1 MRKIVLFVALMVALL
16 PLCAQE
22 QPPRP
27 TLLKITFPQSA
38 AINALSDNGSWA
50 AASGVGEDQ
59 SEPAYPYL
67 VNAVDG
73 SLTELWDDDNPV
85 QGGISANDVT
95 DDGQIVVGSYGGRP
109 AFCNTAT
116 KTWTTLA
123 CDDGGVAEKVTP
135 DGRYIAG
142 WGASSSFSADN
153 YSEVPL
159 LWERQADGSYRRV
172 DVVNELTGF
181 PTQDKT
187 GANTNML
194 RIENMSADGNIL
206 AGAIN
211 FIYPAVAC
219 YYVYNRTTHETYYID
234 NAMTGVAEGSFVD
247 QSVMSNNGA
256 YMSGIMQ
263 LVISDGDEYAAS
275 YLYATADNGLTMYN
289 VDAEE
294 QDRGGYAVTNS
305 GLVLAS
311 SPAVN
316 PLRSVYVRH
325 NSLWFG
331 LDELLYS
338 RYGINYYEQT
348 GYEYTGIVCG
358 VSDDEKV
365 IAGMALTQT
374 DGYIIRLQE
383 PLATAA
389 AGVNPLEAY
398 AVSPAAGSQFARFR
412 SVTLAFSKK
421 VTLAAGVG
429 AQLLDE
435 EGNLLRP
442 YTITPGSDGRTFTI
456 GGRPQ
461 SLEQDKR
468 YTLRIPAG
476 AFTLTQDNAFSSEEI
491 NITYVGRDEQP
502 VAMLQA
508 APADGANVSELG
520 VNNPVQMAFDTEI
533 TVAQGAVG
541 YLYEEGN
548 ETPVC
553 EMQLI
558 SQGNILTLT
567 PNLARYLTAG
577 RNYRVV
583 LPAGAVTDIMGDCGN
598 EEITLRYVGIFEP
611 EFDID
616 GNLFFDDF
624 NNPSVSM
631 ATYLLYEGDHRQP
644 VSAMADLDFDA
655 DNNPWNFTIRE
666 DLNSTDYFAASHS
679 SYSPAGASDDWMSLP
694 RLFIEN
700 ADYHLT
706 FDAQSYRAGKTDR
719 LQVVV
724 LEEPGGYTRF
734 TDELYA
740 KFEAEGVTI
749 YDEQLSPGASEEGI
763 AGEWQT
769 VDLSLAQFEG
779 KSIYIAFVN
788 RNEDQ
793 SMVFVD
799 NIRVHYSGDF
809 YFAPTGEEN
818 VVARESAPIAVQL
831 RVTGDK
837 TYNDLSATLTTAD
850 GSYTQSY
857 SATGLGLTKDSPVY
871 RFAFPGEM
879 PLQLGRENNYTVTV
893 SLDGKS
899 VSRTDVIR
907 NLAFETTKHVVV
919 EEGTG
924 QWCGNCPLGLLAL
937 DNLKRL
943 YDDRVIAIGVHGGT
957 GFDSYLYPEYTSYLG
972 FTAWPAG
979 RVNRIDTIYAPMY
992 TADGG
997 YEFASPEGNKT
1008 FLDIAQR
1015 ELSTVAYADV
1025 RLTGAVCNAAA
1036 GTMTLSGE
1044 VAYALDLGGVNHNL
1058 AFVVVENGLTGP
1070 QTNYFYITSHPNL
1083 GEFGQ
1088 GGQYATSMPSITL
1101 NDVARSV
1108 PGNVFAGVPGL
1119 VPVSVSSDAPVAFS
1133 QTYALPENVA
1143 DWNNAE
1149 LVAMLID
1156 ANTGRVVNAAK
1167 LPFTTGGGTQGIGD
1181 VAAQGAVSFAAG
1193 RGSVSVSGAHP
1204 GASVELYDAAG
1215 RRMAAGTADGAGCL
1229 TLPTGGTG
1237 VYVVRVGQTVGKVL
1251 VD

>member
-172 DVVNELTGF
+172 DVVNEWEGF

-194 RIENMSADGNIL
+194 RIENMSADGNVL

-263 LVISDGDEYAAS
+263 LVIADGDEYAAS

-316 PLRSVYVRH
+316 PLRSVYVRY

-502 VAMLQA
+502 VAKDQVAFADLATA
-508 APADGANVSELG
+508 ALDGE
-520 VNNPVQMAFDTEI
+520 
-533 TVAQGAVG
+533 TVAQR
-541 YLYEEGN
+541 
-548 ETPVC
+548 
-553 EMQLI
+553 I
-558 SQGNILTLT
+558 SALS
-567 PNLARYLTAG
+567 NLAQ
-577 RNYRVV
+577 VD
-583 LPAGAVTDIMGDCGN
+583 P
-598 EEITLRYVGIFEP
+598 
-611 EFDID
+611 
-616 GNLFFDDF
+616 
-624 NNPSVSM
+624 
-631 ATYLLYEGDHRQP
+631 
-644 VSAMADLDFDA
+644 
-655 DNNPWNFTIRE
+655 
-666 DLNSTDYFAASHS
+666 
-679 SYSPAGASDDWMSLP
+679 
-694 RLFIEN
+694 
-700 ADYHLT
+700 
-706 FDAQSYRAGKTDR
+706 YRAATHNK
-719 LQVVV
+719 
-724 LEEPGGYTRF
+724 
-734 TDELYA
+734 
-740 KFEAEGVTI
+740 
-749 YDEQLSPGASEEGI
+749 GI
-763 AGEWQT
+763 
-769 VDLSLAQFEG
+769 
-779 KSIYIAFVN
+779 
-788 RNEDQ
+788 
-793 SMVFVD
+793 M
-799 NIRVHYSGDF
+799 
-809 YFAPTGEEN
+809 
-818 VVARESAPIAVQL
+818 
-831 RVTGDK
+831 
-837 TYNDLSATLTTAD
+837 
-850 GSYTQSY
+850 
-857 SATGLGLTKDSPVY
+857 
-871 RFAFPGEM
+871 
-879 PLQLGRENNYTVTV
+879 
-893 SLDGKS
+893 
-899 VSRTDVIR
+899 
-907 NLAFETTKHVVV
+907 
-919 EEGTG
+919 
-924 QWCGNCPLGLLAL
+924 
-937 DNLKRL
+937 
-943 YDDRVIAIGVHGGT
+943 
-957 GFDSYLYPEYTSYLG
+957 
-972 FTAWPAG
+972 
-979 RVNRIDTIYAPMY
+979 
-992 TADGG
+992 
-997 YEFASPEGNKT
+997 
-1008 FLDIAQR
+1008 
-1015 ELSTVAYADV
+1015 
-1025 RLTGAVCNAAA
+1025 
-1036 GTMTLSGE
+1036 
-1044 VAYALDLGGVNHNL
+1044 
-1058 AFVVVENGLTGP
+1058 NG
-1070 QTNYFYITSHPNL
+1070 
-1083 GEFGQ
+1083 
-1088 GGQYATSMPSITL
+1088 
-1101 NDVARSV
+1101 
-1108 PGNVFAGVPGL
+1108 
-1119 VPVSVSSDAPVAFS
+1119 
-1133 QTYALPENVA
+1133 
-1143 DWNNAE
+1143 
-1149 LVAMLID
+1149 ID
-1156 ANTGRVVNAAK
+1156 A
-1167 LPFTTGGGTQGIGD
+1167 
-1181 VAAQGAVSFAAG
+1181 AVLASGNDWRAIE
-1193 RGSVSVSGAHP
+1193 SGAHAYAAKDGNYRGLAVWTV
-1204 GASVELYDAAG
+1204 GAEGLMGMLELPLPVGTVGGSIKLTPQSKLNYQISRIQSAKELAQVITSLGLAQNLAALRALATTGIQAGHMKLQYRSLALSAGATPAEVPTLVAHLATGNHVDAAK
-1215 RRMAAGTADGAGCL
+1215 ATAL
-1229 TLPTGGTG
+1229 L
-1237 VYVVRVGQTVGKVL
+1237 REMRENE
-1251 VD
+1251 